1 MMNIVFS
8 MLLYYLSLF
17 RYIIILLNK
26 GIIIL
31 FRSTKL
37 FYLVNAKMVGAWNVF
52 QYLLMTC
59 LQKSFLSCESLISL
73 LHYTRCRPLGDV
85 ILSAKLVCP

>member
-17 RYIIILLNK
+17 CYIIILLNK
-26 GIIIL
+26 SIIILLNKSIIIL

-37 FYLVNAKMVGAWNVF
+37 FYLANAKMVGGLECF
-52 QYLLMTC
+52 P
-59 LQKSFLSCESLISL
+59 ISAN
-73 LHYTRCRPLGDV
+73 DV
-85 ILSAKLVCP
+85 SAKIFFIIRISYISIALYPLSPVR

>member
-8 MLLYYLSLF
+8 MLLYYLSSF

-26 GIIIL
+26 SIIIL

-37 FYLVNAKMVGAWNVF
+37 FYLATAKMVGGLCSVLN
-52 QYLLMTC
+52 
-59 LQKSFLSCESLISL
+59 
-73 LHYTRCRPLGDV
+73 
-85 ILSAKLVCP
+85 KLTQFI

>member
-8 MLLYYLSLF
+8 MLLYYLSSF

-26 GIIIL
+26 SIIIL

-37 FYLVNAKMVGAWNVF
+37 FYLANAKMVGGLECFPISANDVPAKIF
-52 QYLLMTC
+52 FYHTNLLYLYC
-59 LQKSFLSCESLISL
+59 IIPVVA
-73 LHYTRCRPLGDV
+73 R
-85 ILSAKLVCP
+85 

>member
-8 MLLYYLSLF
+8 MLLYYLSSF

-26 GIIIL
+26 SIIIL

-37 FYLVNAKMVGAWNVF
+37 FYLANAKMVGGLECF
-52 QYLLMTC
+52 P
-59 LQKSFLSCESLISL
+59 ISAN
-73 LHYTRCRPLGDV
+73 DV
-85 ILSAKLVCP
+85 SAKIFFIIRISYISIALYPLSPVR